1 MQTSTL
7 GWIGTGRM
15 GFALADRLASAG
27 VPLGVWNRTKSKAI
41 DLSQR
46 GCVIVERAS
55 ELASCDIVFMI
66 LATSTTLAD
75 F

>member
-41 DLSQR
+41 DLR
-46 GCVIVERAS
+46 N
-55 ELASCDIVFMI
+55 L
-66 LATSTTLAD
+66 
-75 F
+75 